1 MTVTTDEKALDEF
14 MKTITDIDDKLT
26 IIKAHAGNHFDTN
39 PNRVNWSNVGS
50 AKHVKEM
57 LQEIVDF
64 IEGDKVNE

>member
-39 PNRVNWSNVGS
+39 PHRS
-50 AKHVKEM
+50 
-57 LQEIVDF
+57 
-64 IEGDKVNE
+64 